1 MVFLS
6 FTCGL
11 YLVKNKYIMKLTNL
25 LCMTLLLFFGMI
37 SVSCE
42 QKPKEA
48 PEAPAAP
55 KVPASPEIAEV
66 YTVDEAMNPLNVY
79 RDKTKVYADSLNV
92 QLYELIL
99 NPGDSIGLHAHLDHT
114 IYVLEGGTA
123 TIWVNGTDPK
133 EVKFTAGQ
141 GWLGGPLTDA
151 AKNTGDTRLRILI
164 TEIFRPR
171 MQ

>member
-1 MVFLS
+1 
-6 FTCGL
+6 
-11 YLVKNKYIMKLTNL
+11 MKLSNL
-25 LCMTLLLFFGMI
+25 LCVTLLLFFGMI

-48 PEAPAAP
+48 PAAPEAPEAPATVEAT
-55 KVPASPEIAEV
+55 ET
-66 YTVDEAMNPLNVY
+66 YTVDEALNPLNVY
-79 RDKTKVYADSLNV
+79 RDKTKVFADSLNV
-92 QLYELIL
+92 QMYELIV

-114 IYVLEGGTA
+114 IYVLEGGTG
-123 TIWVNGTDPK
+123 TIWVNGTEQQ
-133 EVKFTAGQ
+133 EVSFIAGQ

>member
-1 MVFLS
+1 
-6 FTCGL
+6 
-11 YLVKNKYIMKLTNL
+11 MKLTNL

-48 PEAPAAP
+48 PAVPEAPEAP
-55 KVPASPEIAEV
+55 VAPEATEP
-66 YTVDEAMNPLNVY
+66 YTVDEALNPLSVY
-79 RDKTKVYADSLNV
+79 GDKTKVFADSLNV
-92 QLYELIL
+92 QMYELIL
-99 NPGDSIGLHAHLDHT
+99 DPGDSIGLHAHLDHT
-114 IYVLEGGTA
+114 IYVLEGGTG
-123 TIWVNGTDPK
+123 TIWVNGTEQR
-133 EVKFTAGQ
+133 EVTFVAGQ

>member
-1 MVFLS
+1 
-6 FTCGL
+6 
-11 YLVKNKYIMKLTNL
+11 MKLSNL
-25 LCMTLLLFFGMI
+25 LCVTLLLFFGMI

-48 PEAPAAP
+48 PAAPEAPEAPATVEAT
-55 KVPASPEIAEV
+55 ET
-66 YTVDEAMNPLNVY
+66 YTVDEALNPLNVY
-79 RDKTKVYADSLNV
+79 RDKTKVFADSLNV
-92 QLYELIL
+92 QMYELIL

-114 IYVLEGGTA
+114 IYVLEGGTG
-123 TIWVNGTDPK
+123 TIWVNGTEQK
-133 EVKFTAGQ
+133 EVSFKAGQ

>member
-1 MVFLS
+1 M
-6 FTCGL
+6 
-11 YLVKNKYIMKLTNL
+11 
-25 LCMTLLLFFGMI
+25 FFGMT

-42 QKPKEA
+42 QKTKEAPAPPEA
-48 PEAPAAP
+48 PEAPAM
-55 KVPASPEIAEV
+55 PEISET

-99 NPGDSIGLHAHLDHT
+99 EPGDSIALHAHLDHA

-123 TIWVNGTDPK
+123 TIWVNGTDPQ
-133 EVKFTAGQ
+133 EMNFTTGQ
-141 GWLGGPLTDA
+141 AWLSGPLKDA
-151 AKNTGDTRLRILI
+151 AKNTGDTRLRLLI

-171 MQ
+171 ME

>member
-1 MVFLS
+1 
-6 FTCGL
+6 
-11 YLVKNKYIMKLTNL
+11 MKLTKL
-25 LCMTLLLFFGMI
+25 LCLTFLCVIGMSI
-37 SVSCE
+37 VSCE
-42 QKPKEA
+42 QKPKDPPPP

-55 KVPASPEIAEV
+55 EAPQITEV
-66 YTVDEAMNPLNVY
+66 YTVDKAMNPLNVY

-99 NPGDSIGLHAHLDHT
+99 EPGDSIGLHSHLDHS

-123 TIWVNGTDPK
+123 TIWVGGTEPK
-133 EVKFTAGQ
+133 EMSFTAGQ

-151 AKNTGDTRLRILI
+151 AKNTGDTRIRLVI